1 MTKVILK
8 TRPMKTPTAAASLF
22 GDLGLMVDRLLKGDK
37 AIKEAIATADATGRG
52 GYASLMYHLKKA
64 GVTKFNSADDHI
76 MRSLKMDQEYSEVI
90 EADTQHIEQR
100 LGRYRVQVMFEG
112 NRFRKTFDTLGQAR
126 NWRDR
131 LSLLFLN
138 IEQSEA
144 PPIDE
149 DSPEP
154 TDSYEKAAAARQ
166 KLINAAMQPNPTTGV
181 IPSWAAVLRGLPTP
195 NLNSTHEG
203 RPQ

>member
-1 MTKVILK
+1 
-8 TRPMKTPTAAASLF
+8 
-22 GDLGLMVDRLLKGDK
+22 MVDHLLKGDK
-37 AIKEAIATADATGRG
+37 AIKEAIASADATERG

-76 MRSLKMDQEYSEVI
+76 MRSLKMDHEYSEVV
-90 EADTQHIEQR
+90 EVDTQHIEKR
-100 LGRYRVQVMFEG
+100 SGRYRVQVMFEG

-144 PPIDE
+144 PPVDE
-149 DSPEP
+149 DAPEP
-154 TDSYEKAAAARQ
+154 TATYEKAVVAR
-166 KLINAAMQPNPTTGV
+166 KERINTAMEPDPTTGV
-181 IPSWAAVLRGLPTP
+181 IPSWAAVLRGLDAANQQPA
-195 NLNSTHEG
+195 
-203 RPQ
+203 